1 MMDRGDMGDR
11 SDKTRRLGE
20 AVRLRRKALGLTQ
33 KDLAEFAG
41 CGVVYLYM
49 LESGKATIRMDKL
62 MDVLAVLGL
71 GLKLVEGKEGLS
83 IAEGLV

>member
-20 AVRLRRKALGLTQ
+20 AVRRRRKALGLTQ